1 MSNRAISRGKAKK
14 LYNSTLNNHR
24 LTVAQACTIYKD
36 SGYDVQKAK
45 ELAKMTANVN
55 KGEFYEVMTKNE
67 KQLIKAYR
75 DILPFRSFRFHD
87 ALVLKY
93 EDVVK
98 YNVTLPT
105 KVKGYIYHVEFF
117 NDSGPYESPTT
128 DKENNGMMVENKY
141 FLKAV

>member
-1 MSNRAISRGKAKK
+1 
-14 LYNSTLNNHR
+14 
-24 LTVAQACTIYKD
+24 
-36 SGYDVQKAK
+36 
-45 ELAKMTANVN
+45 MTTNVN
-55 KGEFYEVMTKNE
+55 KGEFYEVMTENE
-67 KQLIKAYR
+67 KQLIKTYR

-87 ALVLKY
+87 ALVLKH

-98 YNVTLPT
+98 YNVELPT

-117 NDSGPYESPTT
+117 NDGGPYESPTT